1 MTYWFRCWRD
11 DESGQDLVEYVLL
24 AATVGVAGAVAM
36 QLFPGVINAVYTS
49 WDNATQAIWEPQ
61 DPQ

>member
-1 MTYWFRCWRD
+1 MRNVWACLRD
-11 DESGQDLVEYVLL
+11 DRANDLIEYALL
-24 AATVGVAGAVAM
+24 AGLVGIAGATA
-36 QLFPGVINAVYTS
+36 LAAFPQVFNTVYTS

>member
-1 MTYWFRCWRD
+1 MTQTFSRWLND
-11 DESGQDLVEYVLL
+11 DGGQDLVEYVLL
-24 AATVGVAGAVAM
+24 TATVGVAAFVVM

-49 WDNATQAIWEPQ
+49 WDNATQGIWEPQ